1 MWSPFGRSATP
12 TRRTCASTVRP
23 RHSSCAAVAARAS
36 DQAAKPALR
45 GQVRSL
51 KVAPSWRAQCPDSLA
66 RAPGVTGNSDGT
78 WKVGL
83 PVEEV
88 PPELPEPALG
98 INFARDGM
106 AVRAR
111 TPRPPAL
118 LTAARRVNPRRH
130 VVGRT
135 TPRAICAYRVA
146 AGRARKA
153 RQGTENGCTACGRSC
168 GSARLSGA
176 WHTSPGCPAARPPGG
191 WLARPGCPVVVS
203 LLFVPADSR
212 LAAAGQGG
220 QGQREADPRGVLQVA
235 GAGGGALRRLA
246 HVRRLLL
253 RCKGGEA

>member
-1 MWSPFGRSATP
+1 M
-12 TRRTCASTVRP
+12 
-23 RHSSCAAVAARAS
+23 
-36 DQAAKPALR
+36 
-45 GQVRSL
+45 
-51 KVAPSWRAQCPDSLA
+51 APSWRAHCPDSLA

-135 TPRAICAYRVA
+135 TPRAVCAYRVA
-146 AGRARKA
+146 ARRARKA

-168 GSARLSGA
+168 GSARLCGA
-176 WHTSPGCPAARPPGG
+176 WHTSPVCPAARPPGG

-203 LLFVPADSR
+203 LLLCLLTPGSPRQDKEAKDSGKPIRVVYYKWLELVAVHSDAWLMSVAFFFAAKAEKPDRSATFVLRPRPAPP
-212 LAAAGQGG
+212 LT
-220 QGQREADPRGVLQVA
+220 PRHA
-235 GAGGGALRRLA
+235 WRRPD
-246 HVRRLLL
+246 
-253 RCKGGEA
+253 